1 MLRNLI
7 VVLNHIKWWTI
18 LLSIVQGARRIW
30 CQIKYITRIFT
41 DLFWTASVLKV
52 YFSDSLIY
60 TSLDQIRFRRSD
72 MLIQNFQISSECDKL
87 VLLRIFRFLF
97 IFSQNKHQIQLTH
110 YMSAYTS
117 KRYSYTE
124 KKTWMLFC
132 LFCILMIETYVYT
145 YWPIHR

>member
-1 MLRNLI
+1 MNDSFIYCTGCSKDLVPNKIYNTNIYRP
-7 VVLNHIKWWTI
+7 VLDRV
-18 LLSIVQGARRIW
+18 SSQGVFFR
-30 CQIKYITRIFT
+30 F
-41 DLFWTASVLKV
+41 FEV

-87 VLLRIFRFLF
+87 VLLRIFQFLF

-117 KRYSYTE
+117 KRYSYSE